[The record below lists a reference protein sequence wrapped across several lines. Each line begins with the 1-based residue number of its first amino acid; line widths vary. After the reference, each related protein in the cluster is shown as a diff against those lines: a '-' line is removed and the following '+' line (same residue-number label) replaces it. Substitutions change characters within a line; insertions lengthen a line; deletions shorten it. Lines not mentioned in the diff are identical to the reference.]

1 MHTRTTTTAASLLTA
16 GLLVLTGCSSGSS
29 TPAKTSPPASSSP
42 VPTVALRDQFLQ
54 QINAANIASWGRHGP
69 SDDELA
75 AYPDQWCA
83 QLAYG
88 HSVAWMFDIHQ
99 GDLYPLGQDWGTE
112 QADAFK
118 VLVMAVGVFCPDKKP
133 VVLGELRATGNY

>member
-1 MHTRTTTTAASLLTA
+1 MRHTTTTALAAA
-16 GLLVLTGCSSGSS
+16 GLIALAGCSSSGAK
-29 TPAKTSPPASSSP
+29 PAATTPASSSP

-54 QINAANIASWGRHGP
+54 QINAANIASWGQHGP

-75 AYPDQWCA
+75 AYPDQWCT

-118 VLVMAVGVFCPDKKP
+118 VLVMAVGDFCPDKKP
-133 VVLGELRATGNY
+133 AVLGELRATGNY